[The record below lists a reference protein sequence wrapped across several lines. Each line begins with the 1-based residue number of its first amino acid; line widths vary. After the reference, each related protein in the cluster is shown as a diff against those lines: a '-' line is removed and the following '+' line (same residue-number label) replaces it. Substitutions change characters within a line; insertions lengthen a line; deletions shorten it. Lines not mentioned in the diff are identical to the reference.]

1 MLLTVKTVYMKKT
14 LFSCCVLIALLWGT
28 TLELIAQPAQRLINV
43 VVSPDHTDWKYKS
56 KEEVTFTVQVFKD
69 ENLLENAMID
79 YEIGPECF
87 PVEKKSN
94 VVLKKGKTTL
104 KASLKEP
111 GFLRCRVLAK
121 VDGRQYEGLATVA
134 VEEEKIVP
142 CTSHPEDF
150 DNFWKQAI
158 EEARK
163 LPLDPKMILLPE
175 RCTETQNVYHIS
187 FQNHIPCSRIYGILI
202 VPKKKGRYPAILQVP
217 GAGIRSYRGLNL
229 GDNII
234 TLEIGIHGIPVDLPQ
249 GIYTDLSSGP
259 LSWYQEINKH
269 DRNGH
274 YYKRVYVGC
283 VKAVDFIYS
292 LPEFDGSTIG
302 VTGGSQGGA
311 LSIVTAGLD
320 PRIKFL
326 AALYPA
332 LCDHVGYLNGRAGGW
347 PHYFRYTPPKA
358 NEMETLA
365 YFDVVNFARR
375 IKVEGWYSWGFN
387 DQTCPPTSMYAAYNV
402 IPGNKELHLYLRTG
416 HWTYP
421 EQERARLEW
430 VKEKCK

>member
-56 KEEVTFTVQVFKD
+56 KEEVTFTVQV
-69 ENLLENAMID
+69 
-79 YEIGPECF
+79 
-87 PVEKKSN
+87 
-94 VVLKKGKTTL
+94 

-121 VDGRQYEGLATVA
+121 VDGRQYEGLVTVA

-217 GAGIRSYRGLNL
+217 GAGIRSYRGQL
-229 GDNII
+229 
-234 TLEIGIHGIPVDLPQ
+234 
-249 GIYTDLSSGP
+249 
-259 LSWYQEINKH
+259 
-269 DRNGH
+269 
-274 YYKRVYVGC
+274 
-283 VKAVDFIYS
+283 
-292 LPEFDGSTIG
+292 
-302 VTGGSQGGA
+302 
-311 LSIVTAGLD
+311 
-320 PRIKFL
+320 
-326 AALYPA
+326 
-332 LCDHVGYLNGRAGGW
+332 
-347 PHYFRYTPPKA
+347 
-358 NEMETLA
+358 
-365 YFDVVNFARR
+365 RR
-375 IKVEGWYSWGFN
+375 
-387 DQTCPPTSMYAAYNV
+387 
-402 IPGNKELHLYLRTG
+402 
-416 HWTYP
+416 
-421 EQERARLEW
+421 
-430 VKEKCK
+430 